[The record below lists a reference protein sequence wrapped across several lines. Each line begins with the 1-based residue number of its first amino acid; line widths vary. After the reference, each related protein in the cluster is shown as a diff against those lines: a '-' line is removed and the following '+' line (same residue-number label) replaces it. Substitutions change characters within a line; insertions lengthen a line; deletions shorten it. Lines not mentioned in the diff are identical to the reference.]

1 MATPSDIIISGSSFA
16 GKWVID
22 KRLSAPPDPVW
33 KAQGIK
39 WVLRKAVALAE
50 VTMHISVSSSPDS
63 LSSNVAA
70 AAESQLIPHEK
81 LHLSI
86 LQIPTGGLAQIPEQ
100 RALDWNE
107 QVHLK
112 DFLFGARQCRS
123 RLVAGTVGPAGRIVP
138 DFDPGTAIDKEII
151 GQLLRGEVLPG
162 GADGSGFLVEGDGEG
177 GENAGLWIHTFDSRE
192 DGAWTMEQIWG
203 FEMIDGE
210 RRHTRRFVV
219 ANKEGAV
226 EMGRIVFTYLG
237 SLE

>member
-1 MATPSDIIISGSSFA
+1 MATPSEITISGSSYA

-33 KAQGIK
+33 KVQGIK

-50 VTMHISVSSSPDS
+50 VTMHISVSSSSDS
-63 LSSNVAA
+63 HSSNVAA
-70 AAESQLIPHEK
+70 AAGSQLIPHEK
-81 LHLSI
+81 LHLSV

-100 RALDWNE
+100 RILDWNE
-107 QVHLK
+107 PVYLR
-112 DFLFGARQCRS
+112 DFLFGERQCRNRFVTGS
-123 RLVAGTVGPAGRIVP
+123 MGPAGRNVP
-138 DFDPGTAIDKEII
+138 DFILNTAIDKEII
-151 GQLLRGEVLPG
+151 GQVLRGEVLPG

-219 ANKEGAV
+219 ANKDGAV
-226 EMGRIVFTYLG
+226 EMGRIVFSYLG
-237 SLE
+237 SL